1 MPAYADPTPR
11 PISADTI
18 FLAFELSGTNWL
30 VALHAPDAD
39 KVERH
44 RLPAGVAAEVL
55 GLIARTKARV
65 MRRLGTT
72 PRVACCYEAGRDGFW
87 LHRVLEAE
95 GIASHVMDP
104 TSLQVD
110 RRARRAKTDRLDA
123 QALLR
128 ALMAWSRGGRQVCS
142 MVRPPSPEHEDERR
156 LSREQGT
163 LLKERL
169 RLSNRIKGLCA
180 AQGIYDY
187 EPLGA
192 DRREHLA
199 RLVTGDGRALPGRLA
214 AEIGRQLDCLE
225 LVLRHLAEVE
235 VEAVRD
241 ARAAQARE
249 EGGSKLAALLRLK
262 GIGPEVATV
271 LELEVFHRHF
281 ANRRDVAAYAG
292 LAPSPYASGGTSR
305 EQGISKA
312 ANRRARKALIEL
324 AWLWLRHQPES
335 ALARWRAG
343 IATASAPPPGASSV
357 SPSSPSLVSCWS
369 RSGDTRR
376 PASCRPR
383 LQSGP
388 DRIARSSAH
397 SPAARGCPRWARDRI
412 PPPGSTMPLKRLVPP
427 ALEPVPVARG
437 MLVRDTVPTGYK
449 VMRSG
454 APQGCERAQ
463 PRTDPRPID
472 NAFASRKGIRR

>member
-1 MPAYADPTPR
+1 MPAYADPTPK

-18 FLAFELSGTNWL
+18 FLAFELSGTSWL

-65 MRRLGTT
+65 TRRLGTT

-128 ALMAWSRGGRQVCS
+128 ALMAWSRGERQVCS

-156 LSREQGT
+156 LSRERGT

-169 RLSNRIKGLCA
+169 RLGNRIKGLCA

-187 EPLGA
+187 ERLG
-192 DRREHLA
+192 
-199 RLVTGDGRALPGRLA
+199 

-235 VEAVRD
+235 AMRD
-241 ARAAQARE
+241 ARAAQARA

-312 ANRRARKALIEL
+312 GNRRARKVLIEL

-335 ALARWRAG
+335 ALARWYRDRVG
-343 IATASAPPPGASSV
+343 TATGRV
-357 SPSSPSLVSCWS
+357 K
-369 RSGDTRR
+369 
-376 PASCRPR
+376 
-383 LQSGP
+383 
-388 DRIARSSAH
+388 RIAIVAL
-397 SPAARGCPRWARDRI
+397 ARKLLVAIWRYVETG
-412 PPPGSTMPLKRLVPP
+412 LVP
-427 ALEPVPVARG
+427 AEAA
-437 MLVRDTVPTGYK
+437 VRT
-449 VMRSG
+449 
-454 APQGCERAQ
+454 
-463 PRTDPRPID
+463 
-472 NAFASRKGIRR
+472 

>member
-1 MPAYADPTPR
+1 MPAYADPTPK

-18 FLAFELSGTNWL
+18 FLAFELSGTSWL

-65 MRRLGTT
+65 TRRLGTT

-128 ALMAWSRGGRQVCS
+128 ALMAWSRGERQVCS

-156 LSREQGT
+156 LSRERGT

-192 DRREHLA
+192 DRRERLA

-214 AEIGRQLDCLE
+214 AEI
-225 LVLRHLAEVE
+225 
-235 VEAVRD
+235 
-241 ARAAQARE
+241 
-249 EGGSKLAALLRLK
+249 GSKLAALLRLK

-281 ANRRDVAAYAG
+281 ANRRDVRAYAG
-292 LAPSPYASGGTSR
+292 LAPSPYASGGMSR

-312 ANRRARKALIEL
+312 GNRRARKALIEL

-335 ALARWRAG
+335 ALARWYRDRVG
-343 IATASAPPPGASSV
+343 TATGRV
-357 SPSSPSLVSCWS
+357 K
-369 RSGDTRR
+369 
-376 PASCRPR
+376 
-383 LQSGP
+383 
-388 DRIARSSAH
+388 RIAIVAL
-397 SPAARGCPRWARDRI
+397 ARKLLVAIWRYVETG
-412 PPPGSTMPLKRLVPP
+412 LVP
-427 ALEPVPVARG
+427 AEAA
-437 MLVRDTVPTGYK
+437 VRT
-449 VMRSG
+449 
-454 APQGCERAQ
+454 
-463 PRTDPRPID
+463 
-472 NAFASRKGIRR
+472 